1 MSFNGKFHY
10 KDIKGPWYKDSSG
23 DEIYFYFEKQL
34 ADHSYYD
41 AIIGYPYATVVGIF
55 TENDE
60 VLLNPNMNYIIKS
73 TDKIICIA
81 EDKEKIN
88 YGVHSDSDVNSENII
103 NEAMPHKK
111 EHILILNWNR
121 YTSTVIK
128 ELDDYMMPGSNI
140 TVLTSGNYHK
150 DFDMNVLKNCQLVF
164 VEGDPTNR
172 AILENIEINKY
183 DNIIVLG
190 DLDHCTIEQADSRTL
205 ISLLHIRDICVNQ
218 KYNPTIISQ
227 ILDEKNRQTAL
238 HTKADDFVVSEK
250 LVGQCLTQISE
261 NKHLY
266 TLFMELFSV
275 AGAEIYFRPIGN
287 YINFNN
293 KVNIYTLIKAASE
306 REETVIGYKINSLFN
321 EPKSNYGINLNPDKH
336 KKVKFSSDD
345 KLIVLASISYGK
357 MD

>member
-1 MSFNGKFHY
+1 M
-10 KDIKGPWYKDSSG
+10 
-23 DEIYFYFEKQL
+23 
-34 ADHSYYD
+34 
-41 AIIGYPYATVVGIF
+41 GIF

-88 YGVHSDSDVNSENII
+88 YEVHSDSDVNSENII

-128 ELDDYMMPGSNI
+128 ELDAYIMPGSNI
-140 TVLTSGNYHK
+140 TVLTSGNYHE

-164 VEGDPTNR
+164 VKGDPTNR

-205 ISLLHIRDICVNQ
+205 ISLLHIRDICVNR

-261 NKHLY
+261 NKHLF
-266 TLFMELFSV
+266 TLFMELFSA
-275 AGAEIYFRPIGN
+275 AGSEIHFKPIGN
-287 YINFNN
+287 YIDFNN
-293 KVNIYTLIKAASE
+293 KVNLYTLIKAASE
-306 REETVIGYKINSLFN
+306 REETVIGYKINNLFN
-321 EPKSNYGINLNPDKH
+321 EPESNYGINLNPDKH
-336 KKVKFSSDD
+336 KKVKFCPED
-345 KLIVLASISYGK
+345 KLIVLTH
-357 MD
+357 D

>member
-1 MSFNGKFHY
+1 
-10 KDIKGPWYKDSSG
+10 
-23 DEIYFYFEKQL
+23 
-34 ADHSYYD
+34 
-41 AIIGYPYATVVGIF
+41 
-55 TENDE
+55 
-60 VLLNPNMNYIIKS
+60 MNYIIKS

-128 ELDDYMMPGSNI
+128 ELDDYIMPGSNI

-190 DLDHCTIEQADSRTL
+190 DLDHCTVEQADSKTL

-238 HTKADDFVVSEK
+238 HTKADDFVYYQTPAFDILS
-250 LVGQCLTQISE
+250 
-261 NKHLY
+261 HY
-266 TLFMELFSV
+266 
-275 AGAEIYFRPIGN
+275 
-287 YINFNN
+287 
-293 KVNIYTLIKAASE
+293 
-306 REETVIGYKINSLFN
+306 
-321 EPKSNYGINLNPDKH
+321 
-336 KKVKFSSDD
+336 
-345 KLIVLASISYGK
+345 KLIAIRGQLRNVNGT
-357 MD
+357 D